1 MEGMPRTPSSAEDA
15 QRTAQR
21 VWTRS
26 SFEFGSVL
34 GEGALAKVVHVR
46 DSATKKEYAL
56 KIVEKRF
63 VTQRRKVQEVL
74 RERSLLTELVHP
86 NIVVLHSAF
95 QDDRCLYFV
104 LELGEMS
111 LAEAIIR
118 YGWFQEGPAQF
129 YAAELVNALTF
140 LRERGIAH
148 RDMKPDNVLVMQNR
162 HLKLIDFDA
171 AEYVDPAR
179 RKSGSD
185 VVSSFV
191 GTALYVAPEVLEGA
205 EGEEVEG
212 AGFSVDL
219 WALGCITFQMLTG
232 TTPFKA
238 ANEYWTFQRILN
250 LDLSFPAD
258 FPPVARAFVS
268 KLLERSPSL
277 RIGYYNVLELQW
289 DAYFTGL
296 DFQNLPY
303 TEPPELAPIRKGGS
317 DMSSFWG
324 TDDLECTP
332 STGHAFLR
340 GTGADEHS
348 PTRQYELT
356 VDDRP
361 SPGSSREE
369 LPGLVSSFSALTLSA
384 RRAQAECALQPG
396 ERILK
401 FGDIVLRDARQGVRS
416 PRLPPPRKC
425 LMTLT
430 DAPRLV
436 LTTRAVGAPEEAAQS
451 VTLDVVG
458 VFPGDAPGSF
468 LLQTS
473 VQAYVCEH
481 DEAGDHWVLSIRH
494 TLLGPEGD
502 GKTHHRCCLR
512 PSRQNCTV
520 M

>member
-1 MEGMPRTPSSAEDA
+1 
-15 QRTAQR
+15 
-21 VWTRS
+21 
-26 SFEFGSVL
+26 
-34 GEGALAKVVHVR
+34 
-46 DSATKKEYAL
+46 
-56 KIVEKRF
+56 
-63 VTQRRKVQEVL
+63 
-74 RERSLLTELVHP
+74 
-86 NIVVLHSAF
+86 
-95 QDDRCLYFV
+95 
-104 LELGEMS
+104 
-111 LAEAIIR
+111 
-118 YGWFQEGPAQF
+118 
-129 YAAELVNALTF
+129 
-140 LRERGIAH
+140 
-148 RDMKPDNVLVMQNR
+148 MKPNVLVMQSR

-219 WALGCITFQMLTG
+219 WALGCIAFQMLTG

-289 DAYFTGL
+289 DAYFTGI
-296 DFQNLPY
+296 DFQNLPR

-348 PTRQYELT
+348 PTRQYEFA
-356 VDDRP
+356 VDDASTP
-361 SPGSSREE
+361 ESSVDE
-369 LPGLVSSFSALTLSA
+369 LPGRVASFSALTLSA

-401 FGDIVLRDARQGVRS
+401 FGDIILKDARQGARS
-416 PRLPPPRKC
+416 PDRPPPRKC

-436 LTTRAVGAPEEAAQS
+436 LTQRAPDES
-451 VTLDVVG
+451 VTLDVVA
-458 VFPGDAPGSF
+458 VYPGDAPGSF

-473 VQAYVCEH
+473 SQAYVCEH

-494 TLLGPEGD
+494 TLLGPQGD

-512 PSRQNCTV
+512 PSRQNCAV